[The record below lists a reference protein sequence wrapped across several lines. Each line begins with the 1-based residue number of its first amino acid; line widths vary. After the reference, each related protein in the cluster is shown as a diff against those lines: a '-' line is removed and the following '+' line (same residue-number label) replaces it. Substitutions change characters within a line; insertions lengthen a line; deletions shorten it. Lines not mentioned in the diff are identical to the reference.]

1 MLQFVADCYRVG
13 PTTPPSKCNLGFNL
27 CFNPNM
33 YTELAVLWCVVSCV
47 LPHLMSSQVATIQP
61 KLTIEIEIALDTH

>member
-1 MLQFVADCYRVG
+1 
-13 PTTPPSKCNLGFNL
+13 
-27 CFNPNM
+27 M

-47 LPHLMSSQVATIQP
+47 LAHLMSSQVATIQP